1 MPERAWVSDVRSVLG
16 DARVLRRAL
25 FTSLVVGLVLTGV
38 RLVGGESPS
47 ALDVSLTFVV
57 PFLVSVVSS
66 WAAISRT
73 RTDTRLLER
82 EVQAINRFPDQNPHP
97 VMRVTR
103 DGVLS
108 YANTASRP
116 VVDALGLTVGG
127 PIPVQL
133 RTRIERLASHG
144 DEEAFEV
151 VAGVRTFSL
160 LAVDVPDL
168 GFTNVYGTDVT
179 AAKVVERFPNRN
191 PNPVMRMSP
200 DGVLIYANS
209 ASAPIVRSLG
219 IGLGDPIPSGL
230 LSDLRAWLQ
239 DERFDI
245 EVGGEG
251 RTYRLEPV
259 AVEEF
264 DFVNVY
270 GTDITAARWIARF
283 PDSNPNPVLRMSYEG
298 ELVYANQASTVVRK
312 GLGIDVGDAVPDA
325 TFTRLRDI
333 ADAGRPE
340 TVEVEA
346 DERIVALLPVWVPEF
361 GFINVYGTDIT
372 AAREVER
379 AHRENERLLL
389 NILPASI
396 AERLRAGESTIA
408 DGFEEMTVL
417 FADVVGFTR
426 FASRLEPREVVEV
439 LNRVFSRFDALVE
452 EHRLEKIK
460 TIGDAYMVVGGLEH
474 DPADHAERVAE
485 LGLRILEEVR
495 AMTGEHALDLRVGMH
510 TGPAV
515 AGVIGIKK
523 FIYDV
528 WGDTVNTASRL
539 ESHGVPGR
547 IQVSRSTYER
557 LRDRFAFERRGEVEL
572 KGKGRVETW
581 LVVGRSE
588 REPSG
593 DPRVSQPR

>member
-1 MPERAWVSDVRSVLG
+1 MPAQPWLNDARSVLG
-16 DARVLRRAL
+16 DVRVLRRAL
-25 FTSLVVGLVLTGV
+25 FTSVVVGLVLTGV
-38 RLVGGESPS
+38 RVLGGASSS
-47 ALDVSLTFVV
+47 ALEVSLTFVV
-57 PFLVSVVSS
+57 PFVVSVVSS
-66 WAAISRT
+66 WSAIART
-73 RTDTRLLER
+73 RTDARLLER

-97 VMRVTR
+97 VMRITR

-108 YANTASRP
+108 YANPASGP
-116 VVDALGLTVGG
+116 VVHALSLTVGER
-127 PIPVQL
+127 IPAEL
-133 RTRIERLASHG
+133 RTRIQRHAAHADDDG
-144 DEEAFEV
+144 FEV
-151 VAGVRTFSL
+151 AAGVRTFAL

-219 IGLGDPIPSGL
+219 IGPGDPIPTGL
-230 LSDLRAWLQ
+230 RSDLRAWL
-239 DERFDI
+239 DGERFDI
-245 EVGGEG
+245 EVPGDS

-270 GTDITAARWIARF
+270 GTDITAAKWIARF
-283 PDSNPNPVLRMSYEG
+283 PDSNPHPVLRMSHEG
-298 ELVYANQASTVVRK
+298 ELVYANRASEVVRK
-312 GLGIDVGDAVPDA
+312 GLGIEVGNTVPGT
-325 TFTRLRDI
+325 TFARLREI
-333 ADAGRPE
+333 ADAGRTE
-340 TVEVEA
+340 TVEIES
-346 DERIVALLPVWVPEF
+346 EGRIVALLPVWVPEF

-396 AERLRAGESTIA
+396 AERLRAGEATIA

-417 FADVVGFTR
+417 FADVVGFTN
-426 FASRLEPREVVEV
+426 FASALEPRQVVEV
-439 LNRVFSRFDALVE
+439 LNRVFSRFDALVD

-460 TIGDAYMVVGGLEH
+460 TIGDAYMVVGGIQP
-474 DPADHAERVAE
+474 DAVDHAERVAE
-485 LGLRILEEVR
+485 LGLRILKEVR
-495 AMTGEHALDLRVGMH
+495 EITGEHALDLRVGMH

-547 IQVSRSTYER
+547 IQVSRPTYER
-557 LRDRFAFERRGEVEL
+557 LRDRYEFEPRGEVDL

-581 LVVGRSE
+581 LVVGRSA
-588 REPSG
+588 S
-593 DPRVSQPR
+593 

>member
-1 MPERAWVSDVRSVLG
+1 MPERAWVSDVRSVLS

>member
-1 MPERAWVSDVRSVLG
+1 M
-16 DARVLRRAL
+16 
-25 FTSLVVGLVLTGV
+25 SLVVGLVLTGV
-38 RLVGGESPS
+38 RLLGGGSAS
-47 ALDVSLTFVV
+47 ALEVSLTFVV
-57 PFLVSVVSS
+57 PFIVSVLSS

-116 VVDALGLTVGG
+116 VVDALGLAVGE
-127 PIPVQL
+127 PLPADL
-133 RTRIERLASHG
+133 RGRIERLSSPTG
-144 DEEAFEV
+144 EDAFEV
-151 VAGVRTFSL
+151 AAGVRTFSI

-209 ASAPIVRSLG
+209 ASEPIVRSLG
-219 IGLGDPIPSGL
+219 IGVGDPIPGGL
-230 LSDLRAWLQ
+230 LSDLRAWLAG
-239 DERFDI
+239 ERFDI
-245 EVGGEG
+245 EVGGDG

-270 GTDITAARWIARF
+270 GTDITAAKWVARF
-283 PDSNPNPVLRMSYEG
+283 PDSNPNPVLRMSHEG

-312 GLGIDVGDAVPDA
+312 GLGIDVGDAVPEG

-333 ADAGRPE
+333 ADAGRTE

-346 DERIVALLPVWVPEF
+346 EGRIVALLPVWVPEF

-396 AERLRAGESTIA
+396 AGRLRAGEATIA

-417 FADVVGFTR
+417 FADVVGFTS
-426 FASRLEPREVVEV
+426 FASRLEPRDVVEV
-439 LNRVFSRFDALVE
+439 LNRVFSRFDALVDE
-452 EHRLEKIK
+452 YRLEKIK
-460 TIGDAYMVVGGLEH
+460 TIGDAYMVVGGLEP
-474 DPADHAERVAE
+474 DPVDHAERVAE
-485 LGLRILEEVR
+485 LGLRILDEVR
-495 AMTGEHALDLRVGMH
+495 RITGEHALDLRVGMH

-557 LRDRFAFERRGEVEL
+557 LGDRYAFEPRGEVEL

-588 REPSG
+588 REPS
-593 DPRVSQPR
+593 DPRVAQRR